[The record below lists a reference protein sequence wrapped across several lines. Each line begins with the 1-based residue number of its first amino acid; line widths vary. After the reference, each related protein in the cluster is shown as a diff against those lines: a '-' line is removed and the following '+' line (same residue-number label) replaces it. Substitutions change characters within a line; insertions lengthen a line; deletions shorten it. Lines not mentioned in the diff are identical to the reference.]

1 MFSIIYVSSA
11 VRLWTQIELL
21 DLLAW
26 SREHNAD
33 LGVTGMLLY
42 KGGNFLQIL
51 EGEEEPTRGLYD
63 RIGRDPRH
71 HGIIVLLQ
79 GTTRSRHFADW
90 SMGFGDLDD
99 PATVRDV
106 PGYSDFLNTP
116 LTAAEFGPDPGR
128 AERFLLMFK
137 RNMA

>member
-11 VRLWTQIELL
+11 TRLWTQAELL

-26 SREHNAD
+26 SREHNAA

-51 EGEEEPTRGLYD
+51 EGEEEPTRALYE
-63 RIGRDPRH
+63 RIHRDPRH
-71 HGIIVLLQ
+71 HGVIVLLQ
-79 GTTRSRHFADW
+79 GLTRTRHFAGW
-90 SMGFGDLDD
+90 AMGFGDLDD
-99 PATVRDV
+99 PAAVLDV
-106 PGYSDFLNTP
+106 PGYSNFLNTP

-137 RNMA
+137 RNMT

>member
-1 MFSIIYVSSA
+1 MFFIIYVSSA
-11 VRLWTQIELL
+11 VRLWTPAELL

-26 SREHNAD
+26 CREHNAA

-51 EGEEEPTRGLYD
+51 EGEEGPTRALYE
-63 RIGRDPRH
+63 RISRDPRH

-79 GTTRSRHFADW
+79 GATRTRQFAGW
-90 SMGFGDLDD
+90 AMGFGDLDD
-99 PATVRDV
+99 PDIVRDV
-106 PGYSDFLNTP
+106 PGYSHFLNTP

-137 RNMA
+137 RNMT